1 MKVKIGCFF
10 AAILASLFSFCYAQT
25 GSSVIRG
32 SVFIQNNKP
41 AEAATVVL
49 LNLPDST
56 IVMSALVNNTGAYQ
70 FTHINPGK
78 YVLFATMLGSNKTY
92 SQPYNVASGQ
102 TINITAITLAALN
115 TELKEVA
122 IIGRRPYIE
131 VRPDKTI
138 INPAASII
146 ADGQSV
152 LEVLRQSPGVR
163 VDNNDNV
170 SISGRQDA
178 LVLIDGK
185 ATNLSGADL
194 STLLKG
200 TQAGNI
206 DRIEILKN
214 GSAKYDAAAGG
225 VVNIVYKKGKNLG
238 TNGTYNASVGYGRY
252 YKASTGVSFNT
263 RTKVFNLFGSYSIN
277 GTKTFREIHNDRG
290 ISYAGVQSSYS
301 SIYKNI
307 QESQV
312 HNFRLGTDFFL
323 SANQS
328 IGFLVSGI
336 VNNNDFDKNNTLK
349 IANRGVLDSIIVANS
364 TIDRNISNINY
375 NVNYTGK
382 LDKTGR
388 TITANITHTRAKRQ
402 SAEYITNEF
411 FDDAGAVYRDPL
423 LLQNISPTKT
433 NNWTA
438 LLEYSNPLPKSSK
451 FDAGLKFSRTQTDNN
466 FVFGPQV
473 NGVYTIN
480 PAFSNRFLFIES
492 IAAAYADYNGKFG
505 KFDLDAGLRGEYTDN
520 KGTSVTTNLVTPHK
534 YFNLF
539 PTILL
544 NYRYNDKNEY
554 ALSFTRGINRPS
566 YDKLNPFIYF
576 VDLYNYQAGNP
587 YLQPQYNNK
596 ISLSHTYNREITTSL
611 YANLSTGATFP
622 FYQQNDASKISLTT
636 EVNLGRAYTYGINI
650 NAPLQFTEWWTSNYD
665 IDASYQRYIAYA
677 RYGNLNKGTGDLIIS
692 SAQDFKISKTIAAQ
706 LSGKYETATFYGIN
720 QYRPTFMANAGISK
734 DIFHK
739 LGKLS
744 ITANDIFKTYKDR
757 IYTNYQNL
765 NLRLVD
771 LREYRKINI
780 NFSYR
785 FGRATVKGAAG
796 HVTGNED
803 VQSRMSIK

>member
-25 GSSVIRG
+25 GSSIIRG
-32 SVFIQNNKP
+32 NVLAQNNQP

-56 IVMSALVNNTGAYQ
+56 IIMSALVNNTGAYQ
-70 FTHINPGK
+70 FSNIKPGK
-78 YVLFATMLGSNKTY
+78 YVLFATMLGNNKTY
-92 SQPYNVASGQ
+92 SSSYSVATNQ
-102 TINITAITLAALN
+102 TINIANITLLALS

-122 IIGRRPYIE
+122 VVGRRPYIE

-185 ATNLSGADL
+185 ATNLSGPDL
-194 STLLKG
+194 ATLLKG

-214 GSAKYDAAAGG
+214 GSARYDAAAGG

-238 TNGTYNASVGYGRY
+238 TNGTYNASAGYGRY

-263 RTKVFNLFGSYSIN
+263 RTKSFNLFGGYSIN
-277 GTKTFREIHNDRG
+277 GTKTWREIDNDRG
-290 ISYAGVQSSYS
+290 INYAGVQSNYS
-301 SIYKNI
+301 SIYKNT
-307 QESQV
+307 QESQI

-323 SANQS
+323 SSNHS

-336 VNNNDFDKNNTLK
+336 VNNNNFNKNNTLK
-349 IANRGVLDSIIVANS
+349 IVNQGVLDSTIAAHS
-364 TIDRNISNINY
+364 TIDRDISNINY
-375 NVNYTGK
+375 NINYTGR

-388 TITANITHTRAKRQ
+388 TITANITHTRAKRH

-411 FDDAGAVYRDPL
+411 FDNAGAVYRDPL

-438 LLEYSNPLPKSSK
+438 LLEYSNPLPKNSK

-473 NGVYTIN
+473 NGVYTTD
-480 PAFSNRFLFIES
+480 PTYSNRFLFTES
-492 IAAAYADYNGKFG
+492 IAAAYANYSGKFG

-520 KGTSVTTNLVTPHK
+520 QGTSLTTNQVTPHN

-539 PTILL
+539 PTVML

-554 ALSFTRGINRPS
+554 ALSFTRGISRPS
-566 YDKLNPFIYF
+566 YDKLNPFLYF
-576 VDLYNYQAGNP
+576 VDLYNYQMGNP
-587 YLQPQYNNK
+587 VLMPQYNNK
-596 ISLSHTYNREITTSL
+596 LSLSHTYNREIMTSL
-611 YANLSTGATFP
+611 YASLNTGATFP

-636 EVNLGRAYTYGINI
+636 DVNLGRAYTYGINI
-650 NAPLQFTEWWTSNYD
+650 NAPLKFTEWWTSNYD
-665 IDASYQRYIAYA
+665 IDASYQRYVAYP
-677 RYGNLNKGTGDLIIS
+677 RYGNLNKGAGDLVINS
-692 SAQDFKISKTIAAQ
+692 TQDFKISETIAAQ
-706 LSGKYETATFYGIN
+706 LSGKYETATFYGIR
-720 QYRPTFMANAGISK
+720 QYRPTFMANAGVSK

-744 ITANDIFKTYKDR
+744 ISVNDIFKTYKDR
-757 IYTNYQNL
+757 ISVNYQNL

-771 LREYRKINI
+771 LREYRKVNI

-785 FGRATVKGAAG
+785 FGRTTVKGAAG

-803 VQSRMSIK
+803 VQSRMNIK

>member
-10 AAILASLFSFCYAQT
+10 TAILASLFGFCYAQT
-25 GSSVIRG
+25 GSSIIRG
-32 SVFIQNNKP
+32 NVFIQNNKP

-70 FTHINPGK
+70 FSNIKPGK

-92 SQPYNVASGQ
+92 SLPYSIANNQ
-102 TINITAITLAALN
+102 TINVTAITLAALS

-185 ATNLSGADL
+185 ATNLNGPDL
-194 STLLKG
+194 AALLKG
-200 TQAGNI
+200 TQASNI
-206 DRIEILKN
+206 DRIEVLKN

-263 RTKVFNLFGSYSIN
+263 RTKSFNLFGGYSIN
-277 GTKTFREIHNDRG
+277 SAKTFREIKTDRG
-290 ISYAGVQSSYS
+290 ISYAGIQSDYS
-301 SIYKNI
+301 SFYKNT
-307 QESQV
+307 QESQI

-323 SANQS
+323 STNHS

-336 VNNNDFDKNNTLK
+336 INNNDFDKNNTLK
-349 IANRGVLDSIIVANS
+349 IANQGVHDSTIVANS
-364 TIDRNISNINY
+364 TIDRDISNINY

-402 SAEYITNEF
+402 SDEYITNEF
-411 FDDAGAVYRDPL
+411 FDNTGAVYRDPL

-438 LLEYSNPLPKSSK
+438 LLEYSNPLPKNSK
-451 FDAGLKFSRTQTDNN
+451 LEAGIKFSRTQTDNN
-466 FVFGPQV
+466 LIFGPQV
-473 NGVYTIN
+473 DGVYTIN
-480 PAFSNRFLFIES
+480 PSFSNRFLFTES
-492 IAAAYADYNGKFG
+492 IAAAYTTYTGKFG
-505 KFDLDAGLRGEYTDN
+505 KFDLSAGLRGEYTNN
-520 KGTSVTTNLVTPHK
+520 KGTSVTTNEVTPHQ

-539 PTILL
+539 PTVLL

-554 ALSFTRGINRPS
+554 AVSFTRGISRPN
-566 YDKLNPFIYF
+566 YDKLNPFLYF

-596 ISLSHTYNREITTSL
+596 VSFSHTYNQEIVTSL
-611 YANLSTGATFP
+611 YANLNTGATFP

-650 NAPLQFTEWWTSNYD
+650 NTPLKFTEWWTSNYD
-665 IDASYQRYIAYA
+665 IDASYQRYIAYP
-677 RYGNLNKGTGDLIIS
+677 RYGDLNKGTGDLIIFS
-692 SAQDFKISKTIAAQ
+692 TQDFKISKTIAAQ
-706 LSGKYETATFYGIN
+706 LSGRYESATFYGIN

-744 ITANDIFKTYKDR
+744 VNVNDIFKTYKDR

-771 LREYRKINI
+771 LREYRKVYL

-785 FGRATVKGAAG
+785 FGRTTVKGAAG

-803 VQSRMSIK
+803 IQSRMSIK